1 MKIKESEQGQVFVIE
16 VEGRVDSTTSA
27 DLEKKMND
35 LFAAGNKF
43 FVFDFAQ
50 VDYISS
56 AGLRV
61 LIMAAKKSKAA
72 GGKVVLSALRGTV
85 QEVFDLAGFSSIFAI
100 FGSLPEAVQ
109 SF

>member
-1 MKIKESEQGQVFVIE
+1 MKVKASQQGQVSVVE

-27 DLEKKMND
+27 DLEKKLLD
-35 LFAAGNKF
+35 LFETGNKF
-43 FVFDFAQ
+43 FVIDFAR

-72 GGKVVLSALRGTV
+72 GGKVVLSALRDTV

-100 FGSLPEAVQ
+100 FGSPEEAVR